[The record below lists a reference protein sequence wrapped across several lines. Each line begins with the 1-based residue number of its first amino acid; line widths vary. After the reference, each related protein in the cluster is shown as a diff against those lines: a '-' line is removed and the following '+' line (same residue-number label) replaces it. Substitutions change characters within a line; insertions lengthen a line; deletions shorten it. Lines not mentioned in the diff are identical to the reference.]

1 MATDEGPS
9 PKLAP
14 SKGGKY
20 RKLATNVIRTRP
32 LQSPSDDFNFVVI
45 SSCRPL
51 STSHRSAR

>member
-20 RKLATNVIRTRP
+20 RKLAANVIRTRP
-32 LQSPSDDFNFVVI
+32 LQSPSDDFIFVVI
-45 SSCRPL
+45 
-51 STSHRSAR
+51 